1 MYALKYDSGIHW
13 IREIDTVLRVYIAN
27 IYFYYSIERFPSRN
41 GCKVTNLKHEHRIST
56 AQCAVLAQHQ

>member
-1 MYALKYDSGIHW
+1 MYACMNRGMMDP
-13 IREIDTVLRVYIAN
+13 RIDTVLRVYIAN

-41 GCKVTNLKHEHRIST
+41 GYKVTNLKHEHRIST